1 MRDDQQEDYMKTLM
15 QGGTVVT
22 ATEMYEGDVLVDG
35 EEIAWVGKPNGAQ
48 ADADEVIDASGCYV
62 MPGLIDNHTHLSMPF
77 GGTVTA
83 DDFDTGTAAA
93 AAGGTTCIVDFAL
106 QTDGSLLHG
115 LDTWQGNAEGAAH
128 IDYAF
133 HLAVSEASPEA
144 IAEIPQAVERGVS
157 TFKLFMA
164 YKGALMVDD
173 LEMLRVFEAMAE
185 TGALPMVHA
194 ENGDAI
200 VWLQEAAV
208 AAGELAPKYHAT
220 TRPPEVEAE
229 ATSRAIQLATWAGTP
244 LFVVHVSCEQA
255 VGEIKRARAQGL
267 PIYGETCIQYLAL
280 TVDELSREGF
290 EGAKFVCSP
299 PLREAY
305 HQDVLWTALRHHE
318 LEIVSTDH
326 CPFNY
331 ETQKSLGREDF
342 RMIPNGLA
350 TIESRLAVVHE
361 YGVRAGKI
369 TMPELVRMTS
379 TAPAQLFGL
388 APRKGFIAPGSDADL
403 VVFDP
408 SASTTISAQ
417 THKMNVDHNPFE
429 GHAVHGEPRVVLSRG
444 DVVFR
449 DGKIVSTPGRGRYV
463 ARELVAPELAA
474 KRGEAVGASA

>member
-1 MRDDQQEDYMKTLM
+1 MKKLVR
-15 QGGTVVT
+15 GGTVVT
-22 ATEMYEGDVLVDG
+22 ATEMFDADVLVED
-35 EEIAWVGKPNGAQ
+35 EQIAWVGRSEDAE
-48 ADADEVIDASGCYV
+48 ADEVIDASGCFV
-62 MPGLIDNHTHLSMPF
+62 LPGLIDNHTHLSMPF

-106 QTDGSLLHG
+106 QTDGSLLKG
-115 LDTWQGNAEGAAH
+115 LETWKANAEGRAH
-128 IDYAF
+128 VDYAF

-144 IAEIPQAVERGVS
+144 IREIPRAVEEGVS

-173 LEMLRVFEAMAE
+173 LEMLNVFEAMAE

-200 VWLQEAAV
+200 VFLQERAA
-208 AAGELAPKYHAT
+208 AAGELAPRFHAT

-229 ATSRAIQLATWAGTP
+229 ATSRAIRLATWAGSP
-244 LFVVHVSCEQA
+244 LFVVHVSCEPA
-255 VGEIKRARAQGL
+255 VAEIQRARDAGL

-280 TVDELSREGF
+280 TVEDLAREGF

-305 HQDVLWTALRHHE
+305 NHDVLWSALRQQA
-318 LEIVSTDH
+318 LQIVSTDH

-331 ETQKSLGREDF
+331 ETQKSLGRDDF
-342 RMIPNGLA
+342 RLIPNGLP
-350 TIESRLAVVHE
+350 TIESRLAVMYE
-361 YGVRAGKI
+361 YGVRGGKI
-369 TMPELVRMTS
+369 TMPELVRMVS

-388 APRKGFIAPGSDADL
+388 APSKGAIAAGADADL

-408 SASTTISAQ
+408 SVETTISAA
-417 THKMNVDHNPFE
+417 THKMNVDYNPFE
-429 GHAVHGEPRVVLSRG
+429 GHAVHGEPRVVLARG

-449 DGKIVSTPGRGRYV
+449 DGDVVSSPGRGRYV
-463 ARELVAPELAA
+463 ARDCVSL
-474 KRGEAVGASA
+474 GS